1 MDDNESRKN
10 NAVLPDDALENVAGG
25 SAQGDTREGMRP
37 MDRGE
42 NRRKLPDEKA
52 WVAVT
57 ARQ

>member
-1 MDDNESRKN
+1 MDDNENKKSN
-10 NAVLPDDALENVAGG
+10 EMLPDDALENVAGG
-25 SAQGDTREGMRP
+25 SAQGDTREGMKP

-57 ARQ
+57 ARR